1 MPGWDRWLIK
11 KFNRDA
17 SYAVLG
23 FDIEYISMLD
33 TDAQKG
39 FVINIR
45 TFGLVKGVR
54 NTSLQFRDK
63 DETPCTKM
71 AKARYQ
77 FLEKNYF

>member
-1 MPGWDRWLIK
+1 MIK

-23 FDIEYISMLD
+23 FGIEYIFMLD
-33 TDAQKG
+33 TDAEKG
-39 FVINIR
+39 FVFNIR

-54 NTSLQFRDK
+54 NISRQFRDK

-71 AKARYQ
+71 AKSRY
-77 FLEKNYF
+77 